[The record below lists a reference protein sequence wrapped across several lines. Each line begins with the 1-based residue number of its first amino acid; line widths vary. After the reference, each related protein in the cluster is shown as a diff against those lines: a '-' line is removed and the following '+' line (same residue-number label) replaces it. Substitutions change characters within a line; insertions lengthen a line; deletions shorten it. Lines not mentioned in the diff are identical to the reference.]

1 MIILEQIHK
10 SLSKQILCAKQK
22 DFASLISLQE
32 DLGNYLEKNKLEEAL
47 TIKENY
53 SLKLLEECKKMQTKI
68 AKLLEAEQADIKNK
82 YRETQLD
89 LGLLRLN

>member
-1 MIILEQIHK
+1 
-10 SLSKQILCAKQK
+10 
-22 DFASLISLQE
+22 
-32 DLGNYLEKNKLEEAL
+32 
-47 TIKENY
+47 
-53 SLKLLEECKKMQTKI
+53 MQTKI